1 MLNAVALAHIND
13 LFVGVVYAGIDTD
26 RHNYPIGSGSVT
38 FSNANSYQ
46 MVVTVAFIEIETLK
60 VTKKV
65 QVLEDALCSN
75 CLVRQGPYF
84 CRFGFY
90 LLSIFIQQFSF
101 PGTLLVSS
109 TTVATETLLISHT
122 FPTSA
127 LSWGS

>member
-65 QVLEDALCSN
+65 QVLQQLPSEARPLLLQVWLLFIIN
-75 CLVRQGPYF
+75 
-84 CRFGFY
+84 FY
-90 LLSIFIQQFSF
+90 STIFIPRYFTCF
-101 PGTLLVSS
+101 KYYCRY
-109 TTVATETLLISHT
+109 
-122 FPTSA
+122 
-127 LSWGS
+127 